1 MDIQTKKQIITQ
13 LDRVNHYAHRLVDT
27 EGQLYKIERDTL
39 LGHLRELYNLF
50 LHLNL
55 EADYTSKPS
64 DTENEKPINEAD
76 KESEAPKESAEFDQL
91 KKNIDSLKKQF
102 EEVEKSQGKQELKQN
117 HYSGESHSDQKDTA
131 PESQKKK
138 DENAIREEKSYSKN
152 ESKQASGENAPSKAE
167 ADHNKKTSRSLGET
181 FNEQKSSLNDYLSLN
196 KPDNTIGEKM
206 KQNRITDLKAAIDIN
221 HKFLFIRDLFEGNS
235 TEYNETIEQINN
247 ANSLEE
253 AFNILGEKKEKY
265 NWDQKE
271 STFRIFND
279 LIHRKFQ

>member
-13 LDRVNHYAHRLVDT
+13 LDRVNHYARRLVDT
-27 EGQLYKIERDTL
+27 EEQLYKMERDTL
-39 LGHLRELYNLF
+39 LGHLRELYDLF

-64 DTENEKPINEAD
+64 DTENEEPINEAD
-76 KESEAPKESAEFDQL
+76 KESKAPKDSAEFDQL
-91 KKNIDSLKKQF
+91 KRNIDSLKKQF
-102 EEVEKSQGKQELKQN
+102 EEIEKSQSKQELDQDR
-117 HYSGESHSDQKDTA
+117 YSAESNSDQKDTA
-131 PESQKKK
+131 PESPKKK
-138 DENAIREEKSYSKN
+138 EEKAIREEESYPQN
-152 ESKQASGENAPSKAE
+152 ESKQTSGQNATSKAE
-167 ADHNKKTSRSLGET
+167 ADHNKESSRSLGET
-181 FNEQKSSLNDYLSLN
+181 FSEETSSVNDYLSLN
-196 KPDNTIGEKM
+196 KPESTIGDKM
-206 KQNRITDLKAAIDIN
+206 KQNRVADLKAAIDIN

-247 ANSLEE
+247 AGSLEE
-253 AFNILGEKKEKY
+253 AFKILGEKKEKY